1 MAINIVDINLELLK
15 PYLLNTEYT
24 DLSINEE
31 GYIWCK
37 SFGGEWEK
45 IQNSGITKIY
55 LQGLFRLIAIDCN
68 KEINDIDNFREN
80 LDIKLNE
87 EIHRANIIFG
97 KSKKAGFGITIR
109 LKRNHKITLDD
120 FIIEESEKKKIIQ
133 QVKDEKNILI
143 SGGIGTGKT
152 TFLNS
157 LLNYVDGKENKRII
171 TVENAS
177 EINLSE
183 FPNNYP
189 FIYETE
195 SEEHVF
201 EVFNDCLRSSPDILI
216 LGEIRKENAK
226 VFLNFI
232 NAGHD
237 GTFSTV
243 HASSP
248 SRALMTIA
256 NYITSQHQNEKKE
269 SIKDELELGLS
280 CVIQLKKTYANGKP
294 QVMVSEVEYFGE

>member
-1 MAINIVDINLELLK
+1 MIIDIVDINLETLK
-15 PYLLNTEYT
+15 PYLLEPKYT
-24 DLSINEE
+24 DLSIHEE

-37 SFGGEWEK
+37 SFGGYWER
-45 IQNSGITKIY
+45 IENQNITKIY
-55 LQGLFRLIAIDCN
+55 LQGLFRLIAIECN

-80 LDIKLNE
+80 LDIKLND

-109 LKRNHKITLDD
+109 LKRNHEISLDD
-120 FIIEESEKKKIIQ
+120 FIIEESDKKKIIQ
-133 QVKDEKNILI
+133 CVKDEKNILI

-157 LLNYVDGKENKRII
+157 LLKYVSNKENKRII

-177 EINLSE
+177 EINLSD
-183 FPNNYP
+183 FPHNYP
-189 FIYETE
+189 FIYEAET
-195 SEEHVF
+195 EEHVF

-248 SRALMTIA
+248 MRALTTIA

-269 SIKDELELGLS
+269 AIRDELELGLS
-280 CVIQLKKTYANGKP
+280 CVIQLKKTYENGKP
-294 QVMVSEVEYFGE
+294 QVMVSQVEYFGD